1 MKVEVLYGPPGT
13 GKTTTLLEYVDEE
26 LSRGTPPDR
35 IGYVS
40 FTRRATEEAVTRAMK
55 KFKLERKQFPYFRT
69 LHSMCFMGLGL
80 RRSDV
85 LTGEK
90 LQKDF
95 ADYAGI
101 KITGKW
107 ADDGTFSGMANG
119 DKILHWDNMARVR
132 CTSLRQEYQR
142 EDPRINWSEV
152 EYGVKC
158 LRAFKMAH
166 GLLDYTD
173 MLSEYVKQ
181 GLSPPDHLKALF
193 VDEAQDLS
201 LLQWHVVEALAKD
214 CERVVIAGD
223 DDQAIYQW
231 AGADVNTML
240 QLEGESRVLNQSW
253 RVPRQI
259 QNLGIRLSN
268 QIKNRHKK
276 RWEPRNADGKIAT
289 MRDLTGVDFNG
300 DDVLVL
306 ARNDFLMPRIES
318 ILMYE
323 GIVYEKH
330 GHPSI
335 KNRYLEAAEHWTQ
348 LCRGDPITIDA
359 ARRVYGLMSTGRGV
373 ERGYKTLQGREDDE
387 LVTYND
393 LKSSGGLLLSNDV
406 QWIEALDRIP
416 RGEVGYMMRARRR
429 GVKLRE
435 RPSVRLSTIH
445 SAKGAEADHVV
456 LLREMAKR
464 SHKETELN
472 PDDELRV
479 WYVAVTRAREKLTL
493 VDSSTYLECPWL

>member
-1 MKVEVLYGPPGT
+1 MKIIVLYGPPGT

-26 LSRGTPPDR
+26 LQRGTPPDR

-40 FTRRATEEAVTRAMK
+40 FTRRAADEAVTRALK
-55 KFKLERKQFPYFRT
+55 KFKLDRKQFPYFRT

-107 ADDGTFSGMANG
+107 AEDGTFSGMATG
-119 DKILHWDNMARVR
+119 DKILHLDNMARVR

-142 EDPRINWSEV
+142 EDPRIDWSEV
-152 EYGVKC
+152 EYGAKC
-158 LRAFKMAH
+158 LRAFKIAH

-173 MLSEYVKQ
+173 MLSEYVRQ
-181 GLSPPDHLKALF
+181 DLSPPDHLKALF

-201 LLQWHVVEALAKD
+201 PLQWQVVEALAKD

-231 AGADVNTML
+231 AGADINTML
-240 QLEGESRVLNQSW
+240 RLEGESRVLNQSW

-276 RWEPRNADGKIAT
+276 SWNPRDADGKIAS
-289 MRDLTGVDFNG
+289 MRDLTEVGFDG
-300 DDVLVL
+300 SSVLIL
-306 ARNDFLMPRIES
+306 TRNDFLMPRIES
-318 ILMYE
+318 ILRMD

-330 GHPSI
+330 GHSSI
-335 KNRYLEAAEHWTQ
+335 KPRYLEAAEYWTQ

-359 ARRVYGLMSTGRGV
+359 ARRVYGLMSVGRSV

-393 LKSSGGLLLSNDV
+393 LKHGGGLLVDKNM
-406 QWIEALDRIP
+406 QWAVALDRIP
-416 RGEVGYMMRARRR
+416 REEVGYMLAARRR
-429 GVKLRE
+429 GIKLRE
-435 RPSVRLSTIH
+435 RPAVRLSTIH

-464 SHKETELN
+464 SHKEIELN

-493 VDSSTYLECPWL
+493 VDSSTFFECPWL